1 MPRGEVAPE
10 EVVDEALSNDLQH
23 DLKKPQRIYPELRK
37 LVRRSSSAMS
47 RSTAASADSLSRSA
61 AGDLTSARQ
70 ARHGAW

>member
-10 EVVDEALSNDLQH
+10 EVVDEALSNALQR

-70 ARHGAW
+70 ARRGAW